1 MPSEFPPDH
10 RLNDHAD
17 MSLLFEPIKIGALSL
32 PHRIVMAPLT
42 RSRAGSIR
50 TPNDMMVRYYGQ
62 RAGAAMI
69 ISEATIISPTAAGYA
84 WTPGIYNAEQVAGWK
99 KITKEVHDKGGR
111 IICQLWHCGRVSHPD
126 LLPEGVLPVGPSAN
140 VPRKGQA
147 FTETGFKDFV
157 DTHAL
162 ETAEIKGVIVDYV
175 QAAKNAKEAGF
186 DGIEVHGANGYL
198 LEQFLY
204 NGVNTRSDEYG
215 GSIENRARFMLEV
228 LHAVLEV
235 WPADRVGVRISPWG
249 GANDMH
255 GSDIEASYEYLA
267 KKLNDLDLAYLSL
280 VERSWAEGEREA
292 ADAPPSITAFIRQF
306 YDGAILS
313 AGGFGAESAASIL
326 QAGDAQLVAFGKLYI
341 SNPDLVERLRAGHE
355 LAMAD
360 PASFY
365 GGGEE
370 GYTDYP
376 FMGEAAE

>member
-1 MPSEFPPDH
+1 MPSDFPPDH

-17 MSLLFEPIKIGALSL
+17 MSLLFEPIKVGALEL

-42 RSRAGSIR
+42 RSRAGR
-50 TPNDMMVRYYGQ
+50 ERVPNDMMARYYGQ

-84 WTPGIYNAEQVAGWK
+84 WTPGIYNKEQVAGWK
-99 KITKEVHDKGGR
+99 KITKAVHDKGGR

-126 LLPEGVLPVGPSAN
+126 LLPGGVLPAGPSAN

-147 FTETGFKDFV
+147 FTETGFKDFAA
-157 DTHAL
+157 TRAL
-162 ETAEIKGVIVDYV
+162 ETAEIKDIIADYV

-204 NGVNTRSDEYG
+204 NGVNERTDEYG
-215 GSIENRARFMLEV
+215 GSIENRARLMLEV
-228 LHAVLEV
+228 LDAVLEV
-235 WPADRVGVRISPWG
+235 WPANRVGLRISPWG
-249 GANDMH
+249 GSNDMH
-255 GSDIEASYEYLA
+255 GSDIEQTYEYLA
-267 KKLNDLDLAYLSL
+267 QKLDDLDLAYLSL
-280 VERSWAEGEREA
+280 VERSWGSVQEREA

-306 YDGAILS
+306 YEGAILS

-341 SNPDLVERLRAGHE
+341 SNPDLPERLRAGHE

-360 PASFY
+360 PSTFY
-365 GGGEE
+365 GGDEK
-370 GYTDYP
+370 GYTDYA
-376 FMGEAAE
+376 FMDPK